1 MDIEGNM
8 STAAPRVKTVD
19 QAQSQELGM
28 SGRGHRL
35 RIILAGA
42 IGNVLEWY
50 DFGLYGLLA
59 PVLASLFFPGTDRT
73 AALLGVYGGFAVGF
87 IMRPVGA
94 FALGYLA
101 DRVGRRFVLALSVL
115 MIGLSTVAV
124 GLLPTYQSVGVWA
137 PALLIGIRL
146 VQGFSVGGEFGS
158 AVAFVVERDGDEQR
172 LCGLGNCLR

>member
-1 MDIEGNM
+1 M
-8 STAAPRVKTVD
+8 STLAPKVKDLDKLQAAETGATSVAARRV
-19 QAQSQELGM
+19 
-28 SGRGHRL
+28 

-59 PVLASLFFPGTDRT
+59 PVLASLFFPGHDRI

-87 IMRPVGA
+87 VMRPVGA

-124 GLLPTYQSVGVWA
+124 GLLPTYAMVGVWA
-137 PALLIGIRL
+137 PVLLIGVLL
-146 VQGFSVGGEFGS
+146 VQGFSVGGEFVDS
-158 AVAFVVERDGDEQR
+158 VTYLVEWAPPG
-172 LCGLGNCLR
+172 